1 MRMRPLAFTGEQ
13 IRAARAMAR
22 IEQAELA
29 RRSQVSLETI
39 KRLERIR
46 GPVEANSRTLAAIAE
61 AFEAMGVQFVESDD
75 GGVGVRLLPTGVQA
89 RPSPHAPR
97 WQGRG
102 AEPPLQRLIYFSAA
116 TPGAA
121 KQMRALLND
130 LIAESAEPN
139 RALGVTG
146 ALFACDGRFLQV
158 LEGPKGSVRHVYGA
172 ISSDARHEGL
182 SVLENRPVAA
192 RQFADWRI
200 CCGVFNSDDQAL
212 GHEPALAGGF
222 HPEVLSPAG
231 ALGLLSVV
239 RDLQAL
245 PPRATRGGGG
255 ECPLADA
262 CLDRVCAPNARGAP
276 QGPVAAL

>member
-1 MRMRPLAFTGEQ
+1 MRPLAFTGEQ
-13 IRAARAMAR
+13 LRAARAIAR

-61 AFEAMGVQFVESDD
+61 ALEAMGVLFVESED
-75 GGVGVRLLPTGVQA
+75 GGVGVRLVPAGVPA
-89 RPSPHAPR
+89 RRSPRSFR
-97 WQGRG
+97 WEGQG

-116 TPGAA
+116 TPAAA
-121 KQMRALLND
+121 KQMRTLLND
-130 LIAESAEPN
+130 IVAEAAEPN

-172 ISSDARHEGL
+172 ISSDPRHEGL
-182 SVLENRPVAA
+182 SVIENRPVAA
-192 RQFADWRI
+192 RQFADWCI
-200 CCGVFNSDDQAL
+200 CCGLFDSDDQAL

-239 RDLQAL
+239 RDLQAM
-245 PPRATRGGGG
+245 PPRAARGAGG

-262 CLDRVCAPNARGAP
+262 CLDRACAPNAREPHGN
-276 QGPVAAL
+276 PVAAL